1 MLEKNYSLE
10 WLDFIIN
17 VTLNVA
23 KTEVDTLSGKQL
35 ETIVA
40 KAGEEKDRHVKF
52 LKQQGF
58 HVDSRR
64 KMQLLV
70 GQYHA
75 SLVMLLD
82 QAYENA
88 AKIGPAHGR
97 LHAALESISGYLDEL
112 LGFVEDRFSD
122 FLSLDERVP
131 ASYLAQIKNELSD
144 RLELLR
150 AELFVRVDNRSLTD
164 IVTNSLHHFIYDSEK
179 RPISF
184 REVFYK
190 KELVSSLEKISSEQ
204 DETRLHQAFIEQLV
218 YLNFNSR
225 GFMNYFTQKL
235 AQKINAYGAVHE
247 KMTQLLLSYKEFNQM
262 HRKAGVKLSP
272 QHADLKKVLGNWFVQ
287 EITYLE
293 KKHQWDVL
301 PLQNQPQQSK
311 DKPEPFKVMCFLSVD
326 QIGLILRAMDAVR
339 IVKAKSLN
347 AFMQSVAPF
356 LSTPRKEEIS
366 YESLRNKAYSYEAQD
381 RQIVIQTLE
390 KMISWIKES

>member
-1 MLEKNYSLE
+1 MLEQNYSLE

-17 VTLNVA
+17 VTLNIA
-23 KTEVDTLSGKQL
+23 KTEIDTLSDKQL
-35 ETIVA
+35 QTIVA
-40 KAGEEKDRHVKF
+40 KADEEKERHVKF

-58 HVDSRR
+58 QLDSRR

-88 AKIGPAHGR
+88 SRISPTHQR
-97 LHAALESISGYLDEL
+97 LQTALESISGCLDEL

-131 ASYLAQIKNELSD
+131 ASYLAQIKKELSD
-144 RLELLR
+144 RLEALR
-150 AELFVRVDNRSLTD
+150 LELFVRIDNRSLTD
-164 IVTNSLHHFIYDSEK
+164 IIVQSLHHFIYDSEK

-190 KELVSSLEKISSEQ
+190 KELVSSLEKISSET
-204 DETRLHQAFIEQLV
+204 DETRLHQAIIEQLV

-235 AQKINAYGAVHE
+235 AQRINAYGPVHE

-272 QHADLKKVLGNWFVQ
+272 QHADLKKVLGNWFAQ

-301 PLQNQPQQSK
+301 PLQNQQPSK
-311 DKPEPFKVMCFLSVD
+311 EKPEPFKVMCFLSVD
-326 QIGLILRAMDAVR
+326 QLGLILRALDALR
-339 IVKAKSLN
+339 IVKSKSLN
-347 AFMQSVAPF
+347 SFIQSVAPY

-366 YESLRNKAYSYEAQD
+366 YESLRNKAYTFEAGD
-381 RQIVIQTLE
+381 KEVVIGTLE
-390 KMISWIKES
+390 RMITWIRES